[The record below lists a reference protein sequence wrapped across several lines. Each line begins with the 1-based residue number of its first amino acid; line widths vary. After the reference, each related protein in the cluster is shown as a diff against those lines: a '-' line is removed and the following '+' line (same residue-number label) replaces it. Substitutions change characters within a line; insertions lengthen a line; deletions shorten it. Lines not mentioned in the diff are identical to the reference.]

1 MQAYIRKRLLIS
13 IPVILGV
20 STLVFSMMHLV
31 PGDPVEMMLSE
42 AGATRHSVERL
53 RAQLGLDDP
62 LHVQY
67 GRFLFNA
74 LRGDLGRSIF
84 NDRPVLDLILE
95 QLPSTVQLAIAAM
108 GIAIL
113 AGFILGI
120 LAALRAN
127 TWVDYVSM
135 VLALIGVSMPS
146 FWLGLLMIFL
156 FSLRLGWLPATGQGG
171 VQRLIMPASVL
182 GFGVAATIARLVRS
196 SMLEVLN
203 QEYIITARAK
213 GLTEWAVIYGHAL
226 RNALIPALTMIG
238 LQFGQLLGGAVI
250 VETVFARQGIGRLAI
265 DAILWK
271 DFPLVQG
278 TVLFTAGIY
287 VLVNLLVDICYAIV
301 DPRIHYE

>member
-1 MQAYIRKRLLIS
+1 MSSYIRARLLIA
-13 IPVILGV
+13 IPVLWGV

-31 PGDPVEMMLSE
+31 PGDPVELMLSE
-42 AGATRHSVERL
+42 SGASTQNIARL
-53 RAQLGLDDP
+53 RHQLGLDDP
-62 LHVQY
+62 LYVQY

-74 LRGDLGRSIF
+74 LRGDLGFSIF
-84 NDRPVLDLILE
+84 NSRPVLDMILE
-95 QLPSTVQLAIAAM
+95 QLPSTVQLSVAAM
-108 GIAIL
+108 SIAIIV
-113 AGFILGI
+113 GFVLGI
-120 LAALRAN
+120 LAAVRAN

-135 VLALIGVSMPS
+135 VLALVGVSMPS

-156 FSLRLGWLPATGQGG
+156 FSLRLGWLPVTGQGG

-196 SMLEVLN
+196 SMLEVLY
-203 QEYIITARAK
+203 QDYVVTARAK

-226 RNALIPALTMIG
+226 RNALIPVMTMIG
-238 LQFGQLLGGAVI
+238 LQFGRLLGGAVI
-250 VETVFARQGIGRLAI
+250 VETVFARQGIGRLALE
-265 DAILWK
+265 AVMWK

-278 TVLFTAGIY
+278 TVLFIAAIY